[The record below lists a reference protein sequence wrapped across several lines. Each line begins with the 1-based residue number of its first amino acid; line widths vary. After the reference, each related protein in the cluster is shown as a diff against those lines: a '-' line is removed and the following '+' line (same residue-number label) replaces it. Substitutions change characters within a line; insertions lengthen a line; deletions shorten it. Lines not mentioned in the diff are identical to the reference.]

1 MSRKFGKKTFINLWG
16 SLLIANLIEYVY
28 ECENLMIWTCGV
40 MSSVSIVTHSKV
52 DVNRSFAGPILYCH
66 GAMCV
71 CTVSFCRHKNST
83 LLLPA
88 TNLSCAI
95 TLRTLGMSC
104 SWFCFFPIAS
114 VTNNSCFYCH
124 VFITTLCSFHER
136 QVHCILQEA
145 KNAVSKGTCSTVR
158 ASICCIEGI
167 QTLVARTLTQ

>member
-1 MSRKFGKKTFINLWG
+1 MFFFHMTRPCKGL
-16 SLLIANLIEYVY
+16 
-28 ECENLMIWTCGV
+28 
-40 MSSVSIVTHSKV
+40 
-52 DVNRSFAGPILYCH
+52 ILYCH

-71 CTVSFCRHKNST
+71 CTVSFCHHKNFT
-83 LLLPA
+83 LLLLT

-104 SWFCFFPIAS
+104 SWFCFFSIAS
-114 VTNNSCFYCH
+114 VTNHFCSYCH

-145 KNAVSKGTCSTVR
+145 KDAVSKGTCFTVR